1 MGYRIYSLVTLAT
14 LGVAILPACNDT
26 SFSIDPGKQAQNDGA
41 LPPPNSTLCEVN
53 PDAEA
58 CDRTPVVTTPG
69 IVTILFTVSQIP
81 KEAATLI
88 MANAIKYASPSVNPK
103 ILFVK
108 DSRTNGEDEGDAD
121 YIKSSL
127 LAGYQVEYK
136 VIADG
141 GLTPSE
147 TNGKDLVIVSNPGH
161 PLSDALTLATLQK
174 FAGGVILV
182 GDDLTVGAGFSIEAF
197 TGLKNKSN
205 GTSVACNGQS
215 YRFDN
220 LQGHEYVVTMN
231 SEFLPGIPAEFK
243 TYRYGNDIDH
253 AEPATGLQILA
264 TAIPEPGT
272 CSIAPIPTVV
282 RRPKPA
288 QAGK

>member
-1 MGYRIYSLVTLAT
+1 MGYRIHTLVAIAT
-14 LGVAILPACNDT
+14 LSVAVLPACNDT
-26 SFSIDPGKQAQNDGA
+26 SFSIDSGKQAQNDEG

-53 PDAEA
+53 PNAEA
-58 CDRTPVVTTPG
+58 CDRTPVVSTPG

-88 MANAIKYASPSVNPK
+88 MSNAIKYASPAANPK
-103 ILFVK
+103 ILFLK

-121 YIKSSL
+121 YIKNFL

-141 GLTPSE
+141 GLTLAE
-147 TNGKDLVIVSNPGH
+147 TNGKDLVVVSNPGH
-161 PLSDALTLATLQK
+161 PLSDALTLDTLQR

-182 GDDLTVGAGFSIEAF
+182 GDDLTAGAGFNIESF
-197 TGLKNKSN
+197 TGLKHKSN
-205 GTSVACNGQS
+205 GTSISCNGQS
-215 YRFDN
+215 YKFDN
-220 LQGHEYVVTMN
+220 LQGYEYVVTMN

-253 AEPATGLQILA
+253 AEPAAGVQVLA
-264 TAIPEPGT
+264 TAVPEPGT

-282 RRPKPA
+282 RRPKSA
-288 QAGK
+288 TGN